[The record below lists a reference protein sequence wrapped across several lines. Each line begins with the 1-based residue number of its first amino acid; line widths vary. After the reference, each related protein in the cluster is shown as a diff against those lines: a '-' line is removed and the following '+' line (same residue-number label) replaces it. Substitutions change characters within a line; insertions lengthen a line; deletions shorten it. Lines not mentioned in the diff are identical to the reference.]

1 MAVNPGEVMKTGN
14 AEGRNKTE
22 QDRGHYQRNEREKFG
37 MANRQKYPDLWPKI
51 RIKKHAHVICKH
63 YPRLVLCRPYG
74 DMIKI
79 IYFIAALIGETLP

>member
-37 MANRQKYPDLWPKI
+37 MAVGFI
-51 RIKKHAHVICKH
+51 
-63 YPRLVLCRPYG
+63 PYLY
-74 DMIKI
+74 MIQITTTYQNENKNSH
-79 IYFIAALIGETLP
+79 FETISQ

>member
-37 MANRQKYPDLWPKI
+37 MAVGFIPYLYMIQITTHIKMRIFVLILKRYYNKYKNRTTDNQ
-51 RIKKHAHVICKH
+51 
-63 YPRLVLCRPYG
+63 
-74 DMIKI
+74 
-79 IYFIAALIGETLP
+79 

>member
-37 MANRQKYPDLWPKI
+37 LAVGFI
-51 RIKKHAHVICKH
+51 
-63 YPRLVLCRPYG
+63 PYLY
-74 DMIKI
+74 MIQITTTYQNENKNSH
-79 IYFIAALIGETLP
+79 FETILQ

>member
-37 MANRQKYPDLWPKI
+37 MAVGFI
-51 RIKKHAHVICKH
+51 
-63 YPRLVLCRPYG
+63 PYLY
-74 DMIKI
+74 MIQITTTYQNENKNSH
-79 IYFIAALIGETLP
+79 FETILQ